1 MGLSKNSG
9 TDLIRPQASLALFG
23 SVLAFIC
30 LSGTSFEQASA
41 QERTHALIVV
51 GLGGN
56 ADYRDRFHT
65 QAVALKEAFTKK
77 HGMLAEHVTYL
88 GERPESA
95 PDFVTD
101 KSTRANVLSHLTTI
115 AQQAG
120 PSDRLLL
127 ILIGHGTSDQ
137 AEARFN
143 VTGPDLAPSDLQ
155 MALAGFPSQTLALVH
170 TGSASGGFLEPLSG
184 PNRIIITAT
193 RTQRERNATEF
204 AQFFVEA
211 ITGESADLDKDERV
225 SLLEAYQYAREE
237 VIRFYEDENEILTEH
252 AVLDDNGDGTGSEEV
267 GLNEP
272 DGSLAARFQ
281 LGGISVTEEELTQNP
296 ELVRLY
302 EERSE
307 IQARITELRALR
319 DAMQEEAYMAAMEEL
334 LVELALNNREIRA
347 KEGNGL

>member
-1 MGLSKNSG
+1 M
-9 TDLIRPQASLALFG
+9 RPQASLALLG
-23 SVLAFIC
+23 SVLVFMGV
-30 LSGTSFEQASA
+30 SETSFEQASA
-41 QERTHALIVV
+41 QEQTHALIVV

-56 ADYRDRFHT
+56 ADYRDRFHN
-65 QAVALKEAFTKK
+65 QAVALREAFTSK
-77 HGMLAEHVTYL
+77 HGMLSEHVTYL

-95 PDFVTD
+95 PEIVTD
-101 KSTRANVLSHLTTI
+101 KSTRDNVLSYLSTI
-115 AQQAG
+115 AQQMG
-120 PSDRLLL
+120 SSDRLLV

-143 VTGPDLAPSDLQ
+143 ITGPDLAPSDLQ
-155 MALAGFPSQTLALVH
+155 MALTGFPTQTLALVH

-272 DGSLAARFQ
+272 DGSLAAGCQ
-281 LGGISVTEEELTQNP
+281 LGGISVTEEEINQDP
-296 ELVRLY
+296 ELARLY
-302 EERSE
+302 EERRQ
-307 IQARITELRALR
+307 IQARITELRVLR

-334 LVELALNNREIRA
+334 LVELALKNREIRA

>member
-1 MGLSKNSG
+1 M
-9 TDLIRPQASLALFG
+9 RPQASLALLG
-23 SVLAFIC
+23 SVLAFMGG
-30 LSGTSFEQASA
+30 SETSFEQASA
-41 QERTHALIVV
+41 QEQTHALIVV

-56 ADYRDRFHT
+56 ADYRDRFHN
-65 QAVALKEAFTKK
+65 QAVALREAFTSK
-77 HGMLAEHVTYL
+77 HGMLSEHVTYL

-95 PDFVTD
+95 PEIVTD
-101 KSTRANVLSHLTTI
+101 KSTRDNVLSYLSTI
-115 AQQAG
+115 AQQMG
-120 PSDRLLL
+120 SSDRLLV

-143 VTGPDLAPSDLQ
+143 ITGPDLSPSDLQ
-155 MALAGFPSQTLALVH
+155 MALTGFPTQTLALVH

-225 SLLEAYQYAREE
+225 SLLEAYQYARDE

-272 DGSLAARFQ
+272 DGSLAAGFQ
-281 LGGISVTEEELTQNP
+281 LGGISVTEEEINQDP
-296 ELVRLY
+296 ELARLY
-302 EERSE
+302 EERRQ
-307 IQARITELRALR
+307 IQARITELRVLR

-334 LVELALNNREIRA
+334 LVELALKNREIRA

>member
-1 MGLSKNSG
+1 M
-9 TDLIRPQASLALFG
+9 RPQASLALLG
-23 SVLAFIC
+23 SVLAFMGV
-30 LSGTSFEQASA
+30 SETSFEQASA
-41 QERTHALIVV
+41 QEQTHALIVV

-56 ADYRDRFHT
+56 ADYRDRFHN
-65 QAVALKEAFTKK
+65 QAVALREAFTSK
-77 HGMLAEHVTYL
+77 HGMLSAHVTYL

-95 PDFVTD
+95 PEIVTD
-101 KSTRANVLSHLTTI
+101 TSTRDNVLSYLSTI
-115 AQQAG
+115 AQQMG
-120 PSDRLLL
+120 PSDRLLV

-143 VTGPDLAPSDLQ
+143 ITGPDLAPSDLQ
-155 MALAGFPSQTLALVH
+155 MALTGFPTQTLALVH

-272 DGSLAARFQ
+272 DGSLAAGFQ
-281 LGGISVTEEELTQNP
+281 LGGISVTEEEINQDP
-296 ELVRLY
+296 ELARLY
-302 EERSE
+302 EERRQ
-307 IQARITELRALR
+307 IQARITELRVLR

-334 LVELALNNREIRA
+334 LVELALKNREIRA

>member
-1 MGLSKNSG
+1 M
-9 TDLIRPQASLALFG
+9 RPQASLALLG
-23 SVLAFIC
+23 SVLAFMGV
-30 LSGTSFEQASA
+30 SETSFEQASA
-41 QERTHALIVV
+41 QEQTHALIVV

-56 ADYRDRFHT
+56 ADYRDRFHN
-65 QAVALKEAFTKK
+65 QAVALREAFTSK
-77 HGMLAEHVTYL
+77 HGMPTEHVTYL

-95 PDFVTD
+95 PEIVTD
-101 KSTRANVLSHLTTI
+101 KSTRDNVLSYLSTI
-115 AQQAG
+115 AQQMG
-120 PSDRLLL
+120 SSDRLLV

-143 VTGPDLAPSDLQ
+143 ITGPDLAPSDLQ
-155 MALAGFPSQTLALVH
+155 MALTGFPTQTLALVH

-272 DGSLAARFQ
+272 DGSLAAGFQ
-281 LGGISVTEEELTQNP
+281 LGGISVTEEEINQDP
-296 ELVRLY
+296 ELARLY
-302 EERSE
+302 EERRQ
-307 IQARITELRALR
+307 IQARITELRVLR

-334 LVELALNNREIRA
+334 LVELALKNREIRA
-347 KEGNGL
+347 KEGNGS

>member
-1 MGLSKNSG
+1 M
-9 TDLIRPQASLALFG
+9 RPQTSLVLLG
-23 SVLAFIC
+23 SVLAFMGV
-30 LSGTSFEQASA
+30 SGTSFEQASA
-41 QERTHALIVV
+41 QEQTHALIVV

-56 ADYRDRFHT
+56 ADYRDRFHN
-65 QAVALKEAFTKK
+65 QAVALREAFTSK
-77 HGMLAEHVTYL
+77 HGMPTEHVTYL

-95 PDFVTD
+95 PEIVTD
-101 KSTRANVLSHLTTI
+101 KSTRDNVLSYLSTI
-115 AQQAG
+115 AQQMG
-120 PSDRLLL
+120 PSDRLLV

-143 VTGPDLAPSDLQ
+143 ITGPDLAPSDLQ
-155 MALAGFPSQTLALVH
+155 MALTGFPTQTLALVH

-272 DGSLAARFQ
+272 DGSLAAGFQ
-281 LGGISVTEEELTQNP
+281 LGGISVTEEEINQDP
-296 ELVRLY
+296 ELARLY
-302 EERSE
+302 EERRQ
-307 IQARITELRALR
+307 IQARITELRVLR

-334 LVELALNNREIRA
+334 LVELALKNREIRA

>member
-1 MGLSKNSG
+1 M
-9 TDLIRPQASLALFG
+9 RPQASLALLG
-23 SVLAFIC
+23 SVLAFMGV
-30 LSGTSFEQASA
+30 SETSFEQASA
-41 QERTHALIVV
+41 QEQTHALIVV

-56 ADYRDRFHT
+56 ADYRDRFHN
-65 QAVALKEAFTKK
+65 QAVALREAFTSK
-77 HGMLAEHVTYL
+77 HGMLSEHVTYL

-95 PDFVTD
+95 PEIVTD
-101 KSTRANVLSHLTTI
+101 KSTRDNVLSYLSTI
-115 AQQAG
+115 AQQMG
-120 PSDRLLL
+120 SSDRLLV

-137 AEARFN
+137 AEARVN
-143 VTGPDLAPSDLQ
+143 ITGPDLAPSDLQ
-155 MALAGFPSQTLALVH
+155 MALTGFPTQTLALVH

-272 DGSLAARFQ
+272 DGSLAAGFQ
-281 LGGISVTEEELTQNP
+281 LGGISVTEEEINQDP
-296 ELVRLY
+296 ELARLY
-302 EERSE
+302 EERRQ
-307 IQARITELRALR
+307 IQARITELRVLR

-334 LVELALNNREIRA
+334 LVELALKNREIRA

>member
-1 MGLSKNSG
+1 M
-9 TDLIRPQASLALFG
+9 TRQASLVLLG
-23 SVLAFIC
+23 SVLAFMG
-30 LSGTSFEQASA
+30 LSGASLEQVSA
-41 QERTHALIVV
+41 QEQTHALIVV

-56 ADYRDRFHT
+56 ADYRDRFHN
-65 QAVALKEAFTKK
+65 QAVALREALTSK
-77 HGMLAEHVTYL
+77 HGMLTEHVTYL
-88 GERPESA
+88 GERPESD
-95 PDFVTD
+95 PEVVTD
-101 KSTRANVLSHLTTI
+101 KSTRDNVLSYLSKI
-115 AQQAG
+115 AQQMG
-120 PSDRLLL
+120 SSDRLLV

-155 MALAGFPSQTLALVH
+155 MALTGFPTQTLALVH
-170 TGSASGGFLEPLSG
+170 TGSASGGFLGPLSG

-211 ITGESADLDKDERV
+211 ITGENADLDKDERV

-237 VIRFYEDENEILTEH
+237 VVRFYENENEILTEH

-272 DGSLAARFQ
+272 DGSLAAGFQ
-281 LGGISVTEEELTQNP
+281 LGGISVTEEEINQNP
-296 ELVRLY
+296 ELLRLY
-302 EERSE
+302 EERSQ
-307 IQARITELRALR
+307 IQARITELRVLR

-334 LVELALNNREIRA
+334 LVELALKNREIRA
-347 KEGNGL
+347 KEGDGL

>member
-1 MGLSKNSG
+1 M
-9 TDLIRPQASLALFG
+9 RPQASLALLG
-23 SVLAFIC
+23 SVLAFMGV
-30 LSGTSFEQASA
+30 SETSFEQASA
-41 QERTHALIVV
+41 QEQTHALIVV

-56 ADYRDRFHT
+56 ADYRDRFHN
-65 QAVALKEAFTKK
+65 QAVALREAFTSK
-77 HGMLAEHVTYL
+77 HGMLSEHVTYL

-95 PDFVTD
+95 PEIVTD
-101 KSTRANVLSHLTTI
+101 KSTRDNVLSYLSTI
-115 AQQAG
+115 AQQMG
-120 PSDRLLL
+120 SSDRLLV

-143 VTGPDLAPSDLQ
+143 ITGPDLAPSDLQ
-155 MALAGFPSQTLALVH
+155 MALTGFPTQTLALVH

-237 VIRFYEDENEILTEH
+237 VIRFYEDEKEILTEH

-272 DGSLAARFQ
+272 DGSLAAGFQ
-281 LGGISVTEEELTQNP
+281 LGGISVTEEEINQDP
-296 ELVRLY
+296 ELARLY
-302 EERSE
+302 EERRQ
-307 IQARITELRALR
+307 IQARITELRILR

-334 LVELALNNREIRA
+334 LVELALKNREIRA

>member
-1 MGLSKNSG
+1 M
-9 TDLIRPQASLALFG
+9 TPQASLVLLG
-23 SVLAFIC
+23 SVLAFMGP
-30 LSGTSFEQASA
+30 SGASLEQVSA
-41 QERTHALIVV
+41 QEQTHALIVV

-56 ADYRDRFHT
+56 ADYRDRFHN
-65 QAVALKEAFTKK
+65 QAVALREALTSK
-77 HGMLAEHVTYL
+77 HGMLTEHVTYL

-95 PDFVTD
+95 PEVVTD
-101 KSTRANVLSHLTTI
+101 KSTRDNVLSYLSKI
-115 AQQAG
+115 AQQMG
-120 PSDRLLL
+120 SSDRLLV

-155 MALAGFPSQTLALVH
+155 MALTGFPTQTLALVH
-170 TGSASGGFLEPLSG
+170 TGSASGGFLGPLSG

-211 ITGESADLDKDERV
+211 ITGENADLDKDERV

-237 VIRFYEDENEILTEH
+237 VVRFYEDENEILTEH

-272 DGSLAARFQ
+272 DGSLAAGFQ
-281 LGGISVTEEELTQNP
+281 LGGISVTEEEINQNP
-296 ELVRLY
+296 ELLRLY
-302 EERSE
+302 EERSQ
-307 IQARITELRALR
+307 IQARITELRVLR

-334 LVELALNNREIRA
+334 LVELALKNREIRA

>member
-1 MGLSKNSG
+1 MRL
-9 TDLIRPQASLALFG
+9 QASLALLG
-23 SVLAFIC
+23 SVLVFMGV
-30 LSGTSFEQASA
+30 SETSFEQASA
-41 QERTHALIVV
+41 QEQTHALIVV

-56 ADYRDRFHT
+56 ADYRDRFHN
-65 QAVALKEAFTKK
+65 QAVALREAFTSK
-77 HGMLAEHVTYL
+77 HGMLTEHVTYL

-95 PDFVTD
+95 PEIVTD
-101 KSTRANVLSHLTTI
+101 KSTRDNVLSYLSTI
-115 AQQAG
+115 AQQMG
-120 PSDRLLL
+120 PSDRLLV

-143 VTGPDLAPSDLQ
+143 ITGPDLAPSDLQ
-155 MALAGFPSQTLALVH
+155 VALAEFPSQTLALVH

-272 DGSLAARFQ
+272 DGSLAAGFQ
-281 LGGISVTEEELTQNP
+281 LGGISVTEEEINQDP
-296 ELVRLY
+296 ELARLY
-302 EERSE
+302 EERRQ
-307 IQARITELRALR
+307 IQARITELRVLR

-334 LVELALNNREIRA
+334 LVELALKNREIRA
-347 KEGNGL
+347 KEGSGL

>member
-1 MGLSKNSG
+1 M
-9 TDLIRPQASLALFG
+9 RPQASLALLG
-23 SVLAFIC
+23 SVLAFMGV
-30 LSGTSFEQASA
+30 SETSFEQASA
-41 QERTHALIVV
+41 QEQTHALIVV

-56 ADYRDRFHT
+56 ADYRDRFHN
-65 QAVALKEAFTKK
+65 QAVALREAFTSK
-77 HGMLAEHVTYL
+77 HGMLSEHVTYL

-95 PDFVTD
+95 PEIVTD
-101 KSTRANVLSHLTTI
+101 KSTRDNVLSYLSTI
-115 AQQAG
+115 AQQMG
-120 PSDRLLL
+120 SSDRLLV

-143 VTGPDLAPSDLQ
+143 ITGPDLAPSDLQ
-155 MALAGFPSQTLALVH
+155 MALTGFPTQTLALVH
-170 TGSASGGFLEPLSG
+170 TGSASGGFLQPLSG

-211 ITGESADLDKDERV
+211 ITGERADLDKDERV

-272 DGSLAARFQ
+272 DGSLAAGFQ
-281 LGGISVTEEELTQNP
+281 LGGISVTEEEINQDP
-296 ELVRLY
+296 ELARLY
-302 EERSE
+302 EERRQ
-307 IQARITELRALR
+307 IQARITELRVLR

-334 LVELALNNREIRA
+334 LVELALKNREIRA

>member
-1 MGLSKNSG
+1 M
-9 TDLIRPQASLALFG
+9 RPKASLALLG
-23 SVLAFIC
+23 SVLAFMGV
-30 LSGTSFEQASA
+30 SETSFEQASA
-41 QERTHALIVV
+41 QEQTHALIVV

-56 ADYRDRFHT
+56 ADYRDRFHN
-65 QAVALKEAFTKK
+65 QAVALREAFISKY
-77 HGMLAEHVTYL
+77 GMLTEHVTYL

-95 PDFVTD
+95 PEIVTD
-101 KSTRANVLSHLTTI
+101 KSTRDNVLSYLSTI
-115 AQQAG
+115 AQQMG
-120 PSDRLLL
+120 SSDRLLV

-143 VTGPDLAPSDLQ
+143 ITGPDLAPSDLQ
-155 MALAGFPSQTLALVH
+155 MALTGFPTQTLALVH

-272 DGSLAARFQ
+272 DGSLAAGFQ
-281 LGGISVTEEELTQNP
+281 LGGISVTEEEINQDP
-296 ELVRLY
+296 ELARLY
-302 EERSE
+302 EERRQ
-307 IQARITELRALR
+307 IQARITELRVLR
-319 DAMQEEAYMAAMEEL
+319 DAMQEEAYMAVMEEL
-334 LVELALNNREIRA
+334 LVELALKNREIRA

>member
-1 MGLSKNSG
+1 M
-9 TDLIRPQASLALFG
+9 RPQASLALLG
-23 SVLAFIC
+23 SVLAFMGV
-30 LSGTSFEQASA
+30 SETSFEQASA
-41 QERTHALIVV
+41 QEQTHALIVV

-56 ADYRDRFHT
+56 ADYRDRFHN
-65 QAVALKEAFTKK
+65 QAVALREAFTSK
-77 HGMLAEHVTYL
+77 HGMLTEHVTYL

-95 PDFVTD
+95 PEIVID
-101 KSTRANVLSHLTTI
+101 KSTRDNVLSYLSTI
-115 AQQAG
+115 AQQMG
-120 PSDRLLL
+120 SSDRLLV

-143 VTGPDLAPSDLQ
+143 ITGPDLAPSDLQ
-155 MALAGFPSQTLALVH
+155 MALTGFPTQTLALVH

-272 DGSLAARFQ
+272 DGSLAAGFQ
-281 LGGISVTEEELTQNP
+281 LGGISVTEEEINQDP
-296 ELVRLY
+296 ELARLY
-302 EERSE
+302 EERRQ
-307 IQARITELRALR
+307 IQARITELRVLR

-334 LVELALNNREIRA
+334 LVELALKNREIRA

>member
-1 MGLSKNSG
+1 M
-9 TDLIRPQASLALFG
+9 RPQASLALLG
-23 SVLAFIC
+23 SVLAFMGV
-30 LSGTSFEQASA
+30 SETSFEQASA
-41 QERTHALIVV
+41 QEQTHALIVV

-56 ADYRDRFHT
+56 ADYRDRFHN
-65 QAVALKEAFTKK
+65 QAVALREAFTSK
-77 HGMLAEHVTYL
+77 HGMLSEHVTYL

-95 PDFVTD
+95 PEIVTD
-101 KSTRANVLSHLTTI
+101 KSTRDNVLSYLSTI
-115 AQQAG
+115 AQQMG
-120 PSDRLLL
+120 PSDRLLV

-143 VTGPDLAPSDLQ
+143 ITGPDLAPSDLQ
-155 MALAGFPSQTLALVH
+155 MALTGFPTQTLALVH

-272 DGSLAARFQ
+272 DGSLAAGFQ
-281 LGGISVTEEELTQNP
+281 LGGISVTEEAINQDP
-296 ELVRLY
+296 ELARLY
-302 EERSE
+302 DERRQ
-307 IQARITELRALR
+307 IQARITELRVLR

-334 LVELALNNREIRA
+334 LVELALKNREIRA

>member
-1 MGLSKNSG
+1 M
-9 TDLIRPQASLALFG
+9 RPQASLALLG
-23 SVLAFIC
+23 SVLAFMGV
-30 LSGTSFEQASA
+30 SETSFEQASA
-41 QERTHALIVV
+41 QEQTHALIVV

-56 ADYRDRFHT
+56 ADYRDRFHN
-65 QAVALKEAFTKK
+65 QAVALREAFTSK
-77 HGMLAEHVTYL
+77 HGMLSEHVTYL

-95 PDFVTD
+95 PEIVTD
-101 KSTRANVLSHLTTI
+101 KSTRDNVLSYLSTI
-115 AQQAG
+115 AQQMG
-120 PSDRLLL
+120 SSDRLLV

-143 VTGPDLAPSDLQ
+143 ITGPDLAPSDLQ
-155 MALAGFPSQTLALVH
+155 MALTGFPTQTLALVH

-252 AVLDDNGDGTGSEEV
+252 SVLDDNGDGTGSEEV

-272 DGSLAARFQ
+272 DGSLAAGFQ
-281 LGGISVTEEELTQNP
+281 LGGISVTEEEINQDP
-296 ELVRLY
+296 ELARLY
-302 EERSE
+302 EERRQ
-307 IQARITELRALR
+307 IQARITELRVLR

-334 LVELALNNREIRA
+334 LVELALKNREIRA

>member
-1 MGLSKNSG
+1 M
-9 TDLIRPQASLALFG
+9 RPQASLALLG
-23 SVLAFIC
+23 SVLAFMG
-30 LSGTSFEQASA
+30 LSGIFFEQASA
-41 QERTHALIVV
+41 QEQTHALIVV

-56 ADYRDRFHT
+56 ADYRDRFHN
-65 QAVALKEAFTKK
+65 QAVALREAFTSK
-77 HGMLAEHVTYL
+77 HGMLTEHVTYL

-95 PDFVTD
+95 PEVVTD
-101 KSTRANVLSHLTTI
+101 NSTRDNVLSYLSKI
-115 AQQAG
+115 AQQMG
-120 PSDRLLL
+120 SSDRLLV

-155 MALAGFPSQTLALVH
+155 MALTGFPTQTLALVH

-272 DGSLAARFQ
+272 DGSLAAGFQ
-281 LGGISVTEEELTQNP
+281 LGGISVTEEEINQDP
-296 ELVRLY
+296 ELARLY
-302 EERSE
+302 EERRQ
-307 IQARITELRALR
+307 IQARITELRVLR
-319 DAMQEEAYMAAMEEL
+319 DDMQEEAYMAAMEEL
-334 LVELALNNREIRA
+334 LVELALKNREIRA

>member
-1 MGLSKNSG
+1 M
-9 TDLIRPQASLALFG
+9 RPQATLALLG
-23 SVLAFIC
+23 SVLAFMGV
-30 LSGTSFEQASA
+30 SETSFEQASA
-41 QERTHALIVV
+41 QEQTHALIVV

-56 ADYRDRFHT
+56 ADYRDRFHN
-65 QAVALKEAFTKK
+65 QAVALREAFTSK
-77 HGMLAEHVTYL
+77 HGMLSEHVTYL

-95 PDFVTD
+95 PEIVTD
-101 KSTRANVLSHLTTI
+101 KSTRDNVLSYLSTI
-115 AQQAG
+115 AQQMG
-120 PSDRLLL
+120 SSDRLLV

-143 VTGPDLAPSDLQ
+143 ITGPDLAPSDLQ
-155 MALAGFPSQTLALVH
+155 MALTGFPTQTLALVH

-272 DGSLAARFQ
+272 DGSLAAGFQ
-281 LGGISVTEEELTQNP
+281 LGGISVTEEEINQDP
-296 ELVRLY
+296 ELARLY
-302 EERSE
+302 EERRQ
-307 IQARITELRALR
+307 IQARITELRVLR

-334 LVELALNNREIRA
+334 LVELALKNREIRA

>member
-1 MGLSKNSG
+1 M
-9 TDLIRPQASLALFG
+9 RPQASLALLG
-23 SVLAFIC
+23 SVLAFMGV
-30 LSGTSFEQASA
+30 SETSFEQASA
-41 QERTHALIVV
+41 QEQTHALIVV

-56 ADYRDRFHT
+56 ADYRDRFHN
-65 QAVALKEAFTKK
+65 QAVALREAFTSK
-77 HGMLAEHVTYL
+77 HGMPTEHVTYL

-95 PDFVTD
+95 PEIVTD
-101 KSTRANVLSHLTTI
+101 KSTRDNVLSYLSTI
-115 AQQAG
+115 AQQMG
-120 PSDRLLL
+120 PSDRLLV

-143 VTGPDLAPSDLQ
+143 ITGPDLAPSDLQ
-155 MALAGFPSQTLALVH
+155 MALTGFPTQTLALVH
-170 TGSASGGFLEPLSG
+170 TGSASGGFLKPLSG

-237 VIRFYEDENEILTEH
+237 VIRFYEEENEIRTEH

-272 DGSLAARFQ
+272 DGSLAAGFQ
-281 LGGISVTEEELTQNP
+281 LGGISVTEEAINQDP
-296 ELVRLY
+296 ELARLY
-302 EERSE
+302 DERRQ
-307 IQARITELRALR
+307 IQARITELRVLR

-334 LVELALNNREIRA
+334 LVELALKNREIRA

>member
-1 MGLSKNSG
+1 M
-9 TDLIRPQASLALFG
+9 RPQASLALLG
-23 SVLAFIC
+23 SVLAFMGV
-30 LSGTSFEQASA
+30 SETSFEQASA
-41 QERTHALIVV
+41 QEQTHALIVV

-56 ADYRDRFHT
+56 ADYRDRFHN
-65 QAVALKEAFTKK
+65 QAVALREAFTSK
-77 HGMLAEHVTYL
+77 HGMLSEHVTYL

-95 PDFVTD
+95 PEIVTD
-101 KSTRANVLSHLTTI
+101 KSTRDNVLSYLSTI
-115 AQQAG
+115 AQQMG
-120 PSDRLLL
+120 SSDRLLV

-143 VTGPDLAPSDLQ
+143 ITGPDLAPSDLQ
-155 MALAGFPSQTLALVH
+155 MALTGFPTQTLALVH

-237 VIRFYEDENEILTEH
+237 VIRLYEDENEILTEH

-272 DGSLAARFQ
+272 DGSLAAGFQ
-281 LGGISVTEEELTQNP
+281 LGGISVTEEEINQDP
-296 ELVRLY
+296 ELARLY
-302 EERSE
+302 EERRQ
-307 IQARITELRALR
+307 IQARITELRVLR

-334 LVELALNNREIRA
+334 LVELALKNREIRA

>member
-1 MGLSKNSG
+1 M
-9 TDLIRPQASLALFG
+9 RPQASLALLG
-23 SVLAFIC
+23 SVLAFMGV
-30 LSGTSFEQASA
+30 SETSFAQASA
-41 QERTHALIVV
+41 QEQTHALIVV

-56 ADYRDRFHT
+56 ADYRDRFHN
-65 QAVALKEAFTKK
+65 QAVALREAFTSK
-77 HGMLAEHVTYL
+77 HGMLSEHVTYL

-95 PDFVTD
+95 PEIVTD
-101 KSTRANVLSHLTTI
+101 KSTRDNVLSYLSTI
-115 AQQAG
+115 AQQMG
-120 PSDRLLL
+120 SSDRLLV

-143 VTGPDLAPSDLQ
+143 ITGPDLAPSDLQ
-155 MALAGFPSQTLALVH
+155 MALTGFPTQTLALVH

-272 DGSLAARFQ
+272 DGSLAAGFQ
-281 LGGISVTEEELTQNP
+281 LGGISVTEEEINQDP
-296 ELVRLY
+296 ELARLY
-302 EERSE
+302 EERRQ
-307 IQARITELRALR
+307 IQARITELRVLR

-334 LVELALNNREIRA
+334 LVELALKNREIRA

>member
-1 MGLSKNSG
+1 M
-9 TDLIRPQASLALFG
+9 RPQASLALLG
-23 SVLAFIC
+23 SVLAFMGV
-30 LSGTSFEQASA
+30 SETSFEQASA
-41 QERTHALIVV
+41 QEQTHALIVV

-56 ADYRDRFHT
+56 ADYRDRFHN
-65 QAVALKEAFTKK
+65 QAVALREAFTSK
-77 HGMLAEHVTYL
+77 HGMLTEHVTYL

-95 PDFVTD
+95 PEIVTD
-101 KSTRANVLSHLTTI
+101 KSTRDNVLSYLSTI
-115 AQQAG
+115 AQQMG
-120 PSDRLLL
+120 PSDRLLV

-143 VTGPDLAPSDLQ
+143 ITGPDLAPSDLQ
-155 MALAGFPSQTLALVH
+155 MALTGFPTQTLALVH

-252 AVLDDNGDGTGSEEV
+252 ALLADNGDGTGSEEV

-272 DGSLAARFQ
+272 DGSLAAGFQ
-281 LGGISVTEEELTQNP
+281 LGGISVTEEEINQDP
-296 ELVRLY
+296 ELARLY
-302 EERSE
+302 EERRQ
-307 IQARITELRALR
+307 IQARITELRVLR

-334 LVELALNNREIRA
+334 LVELALKNREIRA

>member
-1 MGLSKNSG
+1 M
-9 TDLIRPQASLALFG
+9 RPQASLALLG
-23 SVLAFIC
+23 SVLAFMGV
-30 LSGTSFEQASA
+30 SETSFEQASA
-41 QERTHALIVV
+41 QEQTHALIVV

-56 ADYRDRFHT
+56 ADYRDRFHN
-65 QAVALKEAFTKK
+65 QAVALREAFTSK
-77 HGMLAEHVTYL
+77 HGMLTEHVTYL

-95 PDFVTD
+95 PEIVTD
-101 KSTRANVLSHLTTI
+101 KSTRDNVLSYLSTI
-115 AQQAG
+115 AQQMG
-120 PSDRLLL
+120 SSDRLLV

-143 VTGPDLAPSDLQ
+143 ITGPDLAPSDLQ
-155 MALAGFPSQTLALVH
+155 MALTGFPTQTLALVH

-237 VIRFYEDENEILTEH
+237 VIRLYEDENEILTEH

-272 DGSLAARFQ
+272 DGSLAAGFQ
-281 LGGISVTEEELTQNP
+281 LGSISVTEEEINQDP
-296 ELVRLY
+296 ELARLY
-302 EERSE
+302 EERRQ
-307 IQARITELRALR
+307 IQARITELRVLR

-334 LVELALNNREIRA
+334 LVELALKNREIRA

>member
-1 MGLSKNSG
+1 M
-9 TDLIRPQASLALFG
+9 RPQASLALLG
-23 SVLAFIC
+23 SVLAFMGV
-30 LSGTSFEQASA
+30 SETSFEQASA
-41 QERTHALIVV
+41 QEQTHALIVV

-56 ADYRDRFHT
+56 ADYRDRFHN
-65 QAVALKEAFTKK
+65 QAVALREAFTSK
-77 HGMLAEHVTYL
+77 HGMLSEHVTYL

-95 PDFVTD
+95 PEIVTD
-101 KSTRANVLSHLTTI
+101 KSTRDNVLSYLSTI
-115 AQQAG
+115 AQQMG
-120 PSDRLLL
+120 SSDRLLV

-143 VTGPDLAPSDLQ
+143 ITGPDLAPSDLQ
-155 MALAGFPSQTLALVH
+155 MALTGFPTQTLALVH

-272 DGSLAARFQ
+272 DGSLAAGFQ
-281 LGGISVTEEELTQNP
+281 LGGISITEEEINQDP
-296 ELVRLY
+296 ELARLY
-302 EERSE
+302 EERRQ
-307 IQARITELRALR
+307 IQARITELRVLR

-334 LVELALNNREIRA
+334 LVELALKNREIRA

>member
-1 MGLSKNSG
+1 M
-9 TDLIRPQASLALFG
+9 RPQASLALLG
-23 SVLAFIC
+23 SVLAFMGV
-30 LSGTSFEQASA
+30 SETSFEQASA
-41 QERTHALIVV
+41 QEQTHALIVV

-56 ADYRDRFHT
+56 ADYRDRFHN
-65 QAVALKEAFTKK
+65 QAVALREAFTSK
-77 HGMLAEHVTYL
+77 HGMLSEHVTYL

-95 PDFVTD
+95 PEIVTD
-101 KSTRANVLSHLTTI
+101 KSTRDNVLSYLSTI
-115 AQQAG
+115 AQQMG
-120 PSDRLLL
+120 SSDRLLV

-143 VTGPDLAPSDLQ
+143 ITAPDLAPSDLQ
-155 MALAGFPSQTLALVH
+155 MALTGFPTQTLALVH

-272 DGSLAARFQ
+272 DGSLAAGFQ
-281 LGGISVTEEELTQNP
+281 LGGISVTEEEINQDP
-296 ELVRLY
+296 ELARLY
-302 EERSE
+302 EERRQ
-307 IQARITELRALR
+307 IQARITELRVLR

-334 LVELALNNREIRA
+334 LVELALKNREIRA

>member
-1 MGLSKNSG
+1 M
-9 TDLIRPQASLALFG
+9 RPQASLALLG
-23 SVLAFIC
+23 SVLAFMGV
-30 LSGTSFEQASA
+30 SETSFEQASA
-41 QERTHALIVV
+41 QEQTHALIVV

-56 ADYRDRFHT
+56 ADYRDRFHN
-65 QAVALKEAFTKK
+65 QAVALREAFTSK
-77 HGMLAEHVTYL
+77 HGMPTEHVTYL

-95 PDFVTD
+95 PEIVTD
-101 KSTRANVLSHLTTI
+101 KSTRDNVLSYLSTI
-115 AQQAG
+115 AQQMG
-120 PSDRLLL
+120 PSDRLLV
-127 ILIGHGTSDQ
+127 ILIGHGPSDQ

-143 VTGPDLAPSDLQ
+143 ITGPDLAPSDLQ
-155 MALAGFPSQTLALVH
+155 MALTGFPTQTLALVH

-252 AVLDDNGDGTGSEEV
+252 ALLDDNGDGTGSEEV

-272 DGSLAARFQ
+272 DGSLAAGFQ
-281 LGGISVTEEELTQNP
+281 LGGISVTEEEINQDP
-296 ELVRLY
+296 ELARLY
-302 EERSE
+302 EERRQ
-307 IQARITELRALR
+307 IQARITELRVLR

-334 LVELALNNREIRA
+334 LVELALKNREIRA

>member
-1 MGLSKNSG
+1 MGPSG
-9 TDLIRPQASLALFG
+9 ASL
-23 SVLAFIC
+23 
-30 LSGTSFEQASA
+30 EQVSA
-41 QERTHALIVV
+41 QEQTHALIVV

-56 ADYRDRFHT
+56 ADYRDRFHN
-65 QAVALKEAFTKK
+65 QAVALREALTSK
-77 HGMLAEHVTYL
+77 HGMLTGHVTYL

-95 PDFVTD
+95 PEVVTD
-101 KSTRANVLSHLTTI
+101 KSTRDNVLSYLSKI
-115 AQQAG
+115 AQQMG
-120 PSDRLLL
+120 SSDRLLV

-155 MALAGFPSQTLALVH
+155 MALTGFPTQTLALVH
-170 TGSASGGFLEPLSG
+170 TGSASGGFLGPLSG

-211 ITGESADLDKDERV
+211 ITGENADLDKDERV

-237 VIRFYEDENEILTEH
+237 VVRFYEDENEILTEH

-272 DGSLAARFQ
+272 DGSLAAGFQ
-281 LGGISVTEEELTQNP
+281 LGGISVTEEEINQNP
-296 ELVRLY
+296 ELLRLY
-302 EERSE
+302 EERSQ
-307 IQARITELRALR
+307 IQARITELRVLR

-334 LVELALNNREIRA
+334 LVELALKNREIRA

>member
-1 MGLSKNSG
+1 M
-9 TDLIRPQASLALFG
+9 RPQASLALLG
-23 SVLAFIC
+23 SVLAFMGV
-30 LSGTSFEQASA
+30 SETSFEQASA
-41 QERTHALIVV
+41 QEQTHALIVV

-56 ADYRDRFHT
+56 ADYRDRFHN
-65 QAVALKEAFTKK
+65 QAVALREAFTSK
-77 HGMLAEHVTYL
+77 HGMLSEHVTYL

-95 PDFVTD
+95 PEIVTD
-101 KSTRANVLSHLTTI
+101 KSTRDNVLSYLSTI
-115 AQQAG
+115 AQQMG
-120 PSDRLLL
+120 SSDRLLV

-143 VTGPDLAPSDLQ
+143 ITGPDLAPSDLQ
-155 MALAGFPSQTLALVH
+155 MALTGFPTQTLALVH

-225 SLLEAYQYAREE
+225 SLLEAYQYARDE

-272 DGSLAARFQ
+272 DGSLAAGFQ
-281 LGGISVTEEELTQNP
+281 LGGISVTEEEINQDP
-296 ELVRLY
+296 ELARLY
-302 EERSE
+302 EERRQ
-307 IQARITELRALR
+307 IQARITELRVLR

-334 LVELALNNREIRA
+334 LVELALKNREIRA

>member
-1 MGLSKNSG
+1 M
-9 TDLIRPQASLALFG
+9 TPQASLVLLG
-23 SVLAFIC
+23 SVLAFMG
-30 LSGTSFEQASA
+30 LSGASLEQVSA
-41 QERTHALIVV
+41 QEQTHALIVV

-56 ADYRDRFHT
+56 ADYRDRFHN
-65 QAVALKEAFTKK
+65 QAVALREALTSK
-77 HGMLAEHVTYL
+77 HGMLTEHVTYL

-95 PDFVTD
+95 PEVVTD
-101 KSTRANVLSHLTTI
+101 KSTRDNVLSYLSKI
-115 AQQAG
+115 AQQMG
-120 PSDRLLL
+120 SSDRLRV

-155 MALAGFPSQTLALVH
+155 MALTGFPTQTLALVH
-170 TGSASGGFLEPLSG
+170 TGSASGGFLGPLSG

-211 ITGESADLDKDERV
+211 ITGENADLDKDERV

-237 VIRFYEDENEILTEH
+237 VVRFYEDENEILTEH

-267 GLNEP
+267 GLNAP
-272 DGSLAARFQ
+272 DGSLAAGFQ
-281 LGGISVTEEELTQNP
+281 LGGISVTEEEINQNP
-296 ELVRLY
+296 ELLRLY
-302 EERSE
+302 EERSQ
-307 IQARITELRALR
+307 IQARITELRVLR

-334 LVELALNNREIRA
+334 LVELALKNREIRA

>member
-1 MGLSKNSG
+1 M
-9 TDLIRPQASLALFG
+9 RPQASLALLG
-23 SVLAFIC
+23 SVLAFMGV
-30 LSGTSFEQASA
+30 SETSFEQASA
-41 QERTHALIVV
+41 QEQTHALIVV

-56 ADYRDRFHT
+56 ADYRDRFHN
-65 QAVALKEAFTKK
+65 QAVALREAFTSK
-77 HGMLAEHVTYL
+77 HGMLTEHVTYL

-95 PDFVTD
+95 PEIVTD
-101 KSTRANVLSHLTTI
+101 KSTRDNVLSYLSTI
-115 AQQAG
+115 AQQMG
-120 PSDRLLL
+120 PSDRLLV

-143 VTGPDLAPSDLQ
+143 ITGPDLAPSDLQ
-155 MALAGFPSQTLALVH
+155 MALTGFPTQTLALVH

-272 DGSLAARFQ
+272 DGSLAAGFQ
-281 LGGISVTEEELTQNP
+281 LGGISVTEEAINQDP
-296 ELVRLY
+296 ELARLY
-302 EERSE
+302 DERRQ
-307 IQARITELRALR
+307 IQARITELRVLR

-334 LVELALNNREIRA
+334 LVELALKNREIRA

>member
-1 MGLSKNSG
+1 M
-9 TDLIRPQASLALFG
+9 RPQASLALLG
-23 SVLAFIC
+23 SVLAFMGV
-30 LSGTSFEQASA
+30 SETSFEQASA
-41 QERTHALIVV
+41 QEQTHALIVV

-56 ADYRDRFHT
+56 ADYRDRFHN
-65 QAVALKEAFTKK
+65 QAVALREAFTSK
-77 HGMLAEHVTYL
+77 HGMPTEHVTYL

-95 PDFVTD
+95 PEIVTD
-101 KSTRANVLSHLTTI
+101 KSTRDNVLSYLSTI
-115 AQQAG
+115 AQQMG
-120 PSDRLLL
+120 SSDRLLV

-143 VTGPDLAPSDLQ
+143 ITGPDLAPSDLQ
-155 MALAGFPSQTLALVH
+155 MALTGFPTQTLALVH

-272 DGSLAARFQ
+272 DGSLAAGFQ
-281 LGGISVTEEELTQNP
+281 LGGISVTEEEINQDP
-296 ELVRLY
+296 ELARLY
-302 EERSE
+302 EERRQ
-307 IQARITELRALR
+307 IQARITELRVLR

-334 LVELALNNREIRA
+334 LVELALKNREIRA

>member
-1 MGLSKNSG
+1 M
-9 TDLIRPQASLALFG
+9 
-23 SVLAFIC
+23 
-30 LSGTSFEQASA
+30 
-41 QERTHALIVV
+41 
-51 GLGGN
+51 
-56 ADYRDRFHT
+56 
-65 QAVALKEAFTKK
+65 
-77 HGMLAEHVTYL
+77 
-88 GERPESA
+88 
-95 PDFVTD
+95 
-101 KSTRANVLSHLTTI
+101 
-115 AQQAG
+115 G
-120 PSDRLLL
+120 PSDRLLV

-143 VTGPDLAPSDLQ
+143 ITGPDLAPSDLQ
-155 MALAGFPSQTLALVH
+155 MALTGFPTQTLALVH

-272 DGSLAARFQ
+272 DGSLAAGFQ
-281 LGGISVTEEELTQNP
+281 LGGISVTEEEINQDP
-296 ELVRLY
+296 ELARLY
-302 EERSE
+302 EERRQ
-307 IQARITELRALR
+307 IQARITELRVLR

-334 LVELALNNREIRA
+334 LVELALKNREIRA

>member
-1 MGLSKNSG
+1 M
-9 TDLIRPQASLALFG
+9 RPQASLALLG
-23 SVLAFIC
+23 SVLAFMGV
-30 LSGTSFEQASA
+30 SETSFEQASA
-41 QERTHALIVV
+41 QEQTHALIVV

-56 ADYRDRFHT
+56 ADYRDRFHN
-65 QAVALKEAFTKK
+65 QAVALREAFTSK
-77 HGMLAEHVTYL
+77 HGMLSEHVTYL

-95 PDFVTD
+95 PEIVTD
-101 KSTRANVLSHLTTI
+101 KSTRDNVLSYLSTI
-115 AQQAG
+115 AQQMG
-120 PSDRLLL
+120 SSDRLLV
-127 ILIGHGTSDQ
+127 ILIGHGTSGQ

-143 VTGPDLAPSDLQ
+143 VTGPDLAPNDLQ
-155 MALAGFPSQTLALVH
+155 MALTGFPTQTLALVH

-272 DGSLAARFQ
+272 DGSLAAGFQ
-281 LGGISVTEEELTQNP
+281 LGGISVTEEEINQDP
-296 ELVRLY
+296 ELARLY
-302 EERSE
+302 EERRQ
-307 IQARITELRALR
+307 IQARITELRVLR

-334 LVELALNNREIRA
+334 LVELALKNREVRA

>member
-1 MGLSKNSG
+1 M
-9 TDLIRPQASLALFG
+9 RPQASLALLG
-23 SVLAFIC
+23 SVLAFMGV
-30 LSGTSFEQASA
+30 SETSFEQASA
-41 QERTHALIVV
+41 QEQTHALIVV

-56 ADYRDRFHT
+56 ADYRDRFHN
-65 QAVALKEAFTKK
+65 QAVALREAFTSK
-77 HGMLAEHVTYL
+77 HGMPTEHVTYL

-95 PDFVTD
+95 PEIVTD
-101 KSTRANVLSHLTTI
+101 KSTRDNVLSYLSTI
-115 AQQAG
+115 AQQMG
-120 PSDRLLL
+120 PSDRLLV

-143 VTGPDLAPSDLQ
+143 ITGPDLAPSDLQ
-155 MALAGFPSQTLALVH
+155 MALTGFQTQTLALVH

-272 DGSLAARFQ
+272 DGSLAAGFQ
-281 LGGISVTEEELTQNP
+281 LGGISVTEEEINQDP
-296 ELVRLY
+296 ELARLY
-302 EERSE
+302 EERRQ
-307 IQARITELRALR
+307 IQARITELRVLR

-334 LVELALNNREIRA
+334 LVELALKNREIRA

>member
-1 MGLSKNSG
+1 M
-9 TDLIRPQASLALFG
+9 RPQASLALLG
-23 SVLAFIC
+23 SVLAFMGV
-30 LSGTSFEQASA
+30 SETSFEQASA
-41 QERTHALIVV
+41 QEQTHALIVV

-56 ADYRDRFHT
+56 ADYRDRFHN
-65 QAVALKEAFTKK
+65 QAVDLREAFTSK
-77 HGMLAEHVTYL
+77 HGMLTEHVTYL

-95 PDFVTD
+95 PEIVTD
-101 KSTRANVLSHLTTI
+101 KSTRDNVLSYLSTI
-115 AQQAG
+115 AQQMG
-120 PSDRLLL
+120 PSDRLLV

-143 VTGPDLAPSDLQ
+143 ITGPDLAPSDLQ
-155 MALAGFPSQTLALVH
+155 MALTGFPTQTLALVH

-252 AVLDDNGDGTGSEEV
+252 ALLDDNGDGTGSEEV

-272 DGSLAARFQ
+272 DGSLAAGFQ
-281 LGGISVTEEELTQNP
+281 LGGISVTEEEINQDP
-296 ELVRLY
+296 ELARLY
-302 EERSE
+302 EERRQ
-307 IQARITELRALR
+307 IQARITELRVLR

-334 LVELALNNREIRA
+334 LVELALKNREIRA

>member
-1 MGLSKNSG
+1 M
-9 TDLIRPQASLALFG
+9 RPQASLALLG
-23 SVLAFIC
+23 SVLAFMGV
-30 LSGTSFEQASA
+30 SETSFEQASA
-41 QERTHALIVV
+41 QEQTHALIVV

-56 ADYRDRFHT
+56 ADYRDRFHN
-65 QAVALKEAFTKK
+65 QAVALREAFTSK
-77 HGMLAEHVTYL
+77 HGMLSEHVTYL

-95 PDFVTD
+95 PEIVTD
-101 KSTRANVLSHLTTI
+101 KSTRDNVLSYLSTI
-115 AQQAG
+115 AQQMG
-120 PSDRLLL
+120 SSDRLLV

-143 VTGPDLAPSDLQ
+143 ITGPDLAPSDLQ
-155 MALAGFPSQTLALVH
+155 MALTGFPTQTLALVH
-170 TGSASGGFLEPLSG
+170 TGSASGGFLQPLSG

-272 DGSLAARFQ
+272 DGSLAAGFQ
-281 LGGISVTEEELTQNP
+281 LGGISVTEEEINQDP
-296 ELVRLY
+296 ELARLY
-302 EERSE
+302 EERRQ
-307 IQARITELRALR
+307 IQARITELRVLR

-334 LVELALNNREIRA
+334 LVELALKNREIRA